1 MSTVYKDMTGTFKN
15 PLSTEKIV
23 SRNHMIGFVEALLS
37 KEMSIQALTLPANNF
52 LFERKLKHYC
62 ATNKQAAFI
71 SCVEADDK
79 VFYDGKTNEPPHLV
93 SEYRHEDVFMYLLTT
108 LRKFNFIWL
117 DLCSCLSDQ
126 LVSELENV
134 VDSTTIDDTCVFSIT
149 LQKGRETSLEL
160 GEETL
165 GKYRKEVFPKR
176 LQEAASKVNRDCKL
190 LEVYNYRSTNKVSA
204 PMSIYTFL
212 ITKQTEDVNKNSQI
226 LHT

>member
-15 PLSTEKIV
+15 PMSTEKIV
-23 SRNHMIGFVEALLS
+23 SRNHMIGFVEALLN
-37 KEMSIQALTLPANNF
+37 KELSVQALTLPANNF
-52 LFERKLKHYC
+52 LFERKLKHHC
-62 ATNKQAAFI
+62 TVNKQASFI

-79 VFYDGKTNEPPHLV
+79 VYSDGKLYEPPYLV
-93 SEYRHEDVFMYLLTT
+93 TEYKHDDVFMYLLNTVK
-108 LRKFNFIWL
+108 KFNFIWL

-134 VDSTTIDDTCVFSIT
+134 VDSTAIDDTCVFSVT

-176 LQEAASKVNRDCKL
+176 LQEAASRVNRDCRL

-212 ITKQTEDVNKNSQI
+212 ITKQTEDVNNKEVQI
-226 LHT
+226 LH